1 MAYSDR
7 NTLKELMEEKFK
19 GLTSLMDA
27 KFENVTEK
35 LDEICGH
42 VQKTNGR
49 VTKLEEYKEYAQQ
62 VISTRVTQ
70 EMLMK
75 VDCKIDTIQKEINS
89 KLEDIQRDINKKL
102 EDVNFF
108 TRHPK
113 LVLAGIIII
122 IFFTIATFIDST
134 HFSFLKHIFDAL

>member
-19 GLTSLMDA
+19 GLTSLMDT
-27 KFENVTEK
+27 KFENVNEK

-49 VTKLEEYKEYAQQ
+49 VTKLEEYKEYTQQ
-62 VISTRVTQ
+62 VISTRVIQ

-75 VDCKIDTIQKEINS
+75 VDCKIDTIQKEINN
-89 KLEDIQRDINKKL
+89 KLEDIQKDINKKL
-102 EDVNFF
+102 EDVSFF

-113 LVLAGIIII
+113 LTLAGIIILI
-122 IFFTIATFIDST
+122 VLTIGTFINSDSAIIT
-134 HFSFLKHIFDAL
+134 FLSKLF